1 MRGGYLQEEL
11 KILTLMVDFLQ
22 GIPHVPGVLNLELG
36 KYRKEP

>member
-22 GIPHVPGVLNLELG
+22 GIPHVLNLELG